1 MSYTVS
7 GKFIIKEDFNVN
19 DTKSKE
25 YNTRD
30 MFHYD
35 ANGNLRSGTKVNSNG
50 DYEIWTGYCYDD
62 NCSDD
67 SKNKAQLKIDKDGT
81 THVNKLCIGNNC
93 LTEDHINNLIKVS
106 DKSKTE
112 TADKKICIDDLCITK
127 NQLIISNFMNN
138 MMQTSALKN
147 QPKTLEELSEAELI
161 IILEEYQKLIDT
173 EEE

>member
-50 DYEIWTGYCYDD
+50 DLDR
-62 NCSDD
+62 
-67 SKNKAQLKIDKDGT
+67 L
-81 THVNKLCIGNNC
+81 L
-93 LTEDHINNLIKVS
+93 L
-106 DKSKTE
+106 
-112 TADKKICIDDLCITK
+112 
-127 NQLIISNFMNN
+127 
-138 MMQTSALKN
+138 
-147 QPKTLEELSEAELI
+147 
-161 IILEEYQKLIDT
+161 
-173 EEE
+173 

>member
-112 TADKKICIDDLCITK
+112 TADKKICIDDLCITT
-127 NQLIISNFMNN
+127 NQLIMSNFMNN

>member
-67 SKNKAQLKIDKDGT
+67 SKNKAQLKIDKD
-81 THVNKLCIGNNC
+81 
-93 LTEDHINNLIKVS
+93 E
-106 DKSKTE
+106 
-112 TADKKICIDDLCITK
+112 
-127 NQLIISNFMNN
+127 
-138 MMQTSALKN
+138 
-147 QPKTLEELSEAELI
+147 
-161 IILEEYQKLIDT
+161 
-173 EEE
+173 

>member
-138 MMQTSALKN
+138 IMQTSALKN